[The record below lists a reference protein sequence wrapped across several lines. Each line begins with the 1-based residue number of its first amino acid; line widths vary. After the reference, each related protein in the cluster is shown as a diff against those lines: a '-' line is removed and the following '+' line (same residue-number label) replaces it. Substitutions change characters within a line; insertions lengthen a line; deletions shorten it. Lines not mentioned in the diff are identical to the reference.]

1 MNFIL
6 LMILELLSRLE
17 ATSSLPFKY
26 LKIEILLLIL
36 GSIVLL
42 FTYQMYAFKKSS
54 RKIFTTDFNLI
65 STSFI
70 VIVTRLSFL
79 VLLLITL
86 I

>member
-54 RKIFTTDFNLI
+54 RK
-65 STSFI
+65 SYK
-70 VIVTRLSFL
+70 
-79 VLLLITL
+79 
-86 I
+86 

>member
-1 MNFIL
+1 
-6 LMILELLSRLE
+6 MILELLSRLE

-54 RKIFTTDFNLI
+54 RK
-65 STSFI
+65 SYK
-70 VIVTRLSFL
+70 
-79 VLLLITL
+79 
-86 I
+86 